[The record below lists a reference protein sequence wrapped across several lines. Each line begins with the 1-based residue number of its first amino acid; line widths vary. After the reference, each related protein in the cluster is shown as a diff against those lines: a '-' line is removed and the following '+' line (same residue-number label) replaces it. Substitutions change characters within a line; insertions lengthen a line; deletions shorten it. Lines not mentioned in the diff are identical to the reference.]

1 MSIKSIQLS
10 ETSWEQL
17 REKLRENYPLSALII
32 QEKTKRVLGFT
43 IRRHQEWEQNME
55 HEFMVTRQSV
65 INTVFLDFY
74 DEQKKFM
81 FMPKYSEYLGKS
93 GKTNY

>member
-1 MSIKSIQLS
+1 MFIKSIQLS

-43 IRRHQEWEQNME
+43 IRRHQPPLQGMDVDEWQRN
-55 HEFMVTRQSV
+55 RN
-65 INTVFLDFY
+65 IVFLDFY

-81 FMPKYSEYLGKS
+81 FMLKYSEYLGKS